1 MSKPKVDNA
10 KVETVLAAIVLL
22 AVIALFVRFQIVED
36 HQPAPPPPAVQA
48 IEQPVDSG
56 IPTQ

>member
-1 MSKPKVDNA
+1 MSRSNYDSA

-36 HQPAPPPPAVQA
+36 QAPPPPPAVQA
-48 IEQPVDSG
+48 VEQPASSG
-56 IPTQ
+56 PSQ